1 MHILCSTHKYII
13 LLIQYHNKL
22 IFRQTQVV
30 LALIAWAISPKL
42 VPIHT
47 LQMSRRCSFL
57 MQLSLTLQC
66 QITTSNRS
74 TVGFKQDHKMLFKHK
89 SHQPKKRTQR
99 KTLLSNLKHSKLST
113 KLKCAKIWKI
123 VDFAN
128 TRIRVPLHTLQTSWK
143 RRLMFQ
149 KITKLN
155 FANDTTKIC
164 SVLTGADASSCTE
177 KRQRRQNWK
186 RALILVLRQRKK

>member
-1 MHILCSTHKYII
+1 MHILCSTLKYTIQLTQFHNI
-13 LLIQYHNKL
+13 LK
-22 IFRQTQVV
+22 FRQTQVV
-30 LALIAWAISPKL
+30 LTLIAWAVSPKL

-57 MQLSLTLQC
+57 MQLSLTLRC
-66 QITTSNRS
+66 QTTTSNRS
-74 TVGFKQDHKMLFKHK
+74 TVGFKQGNKTLSNHK
-89 SHQPKKRTQR
+89 SHQMKRKPQR
-99 KTLLSNLKHSKLST
+99 KTLLSNLRHSKLNI
-113 KLKCAKIWKI
+113 KLRCARIWKT
-123 VDFAN
+123 VDFASIK
-128 TRIRVPLHTLQTSWK
+128 IRVHLHTLQTSWK

-177 KRQRRQNWK
+177 KRQRRSNWK